1 MAITYQTSGS
11 TPFSTAT
18 SSWSFT
24 PDAGTLAGDVFVV
37 QVYTQ
42 DANATVS
49 GPSGG
54 TRFNTAVTNLDG
66 GGTGDRLSVFVWV
79 AATNNPGTQ
88 SLTIST
94 SAAGTVTWSRFRGVD
109 ATSPIEDF
117 EYSYDPGV
125 LSASQVTVASLSLS
139 EAGCYVLGGLCTD
152 SGGSLPD
159 LDGPPGWT
167 NLFRSITPR
176 KGGMALK
183 GVQSGS
189 GSSGSM
195 TGWGTGGAG
204 AGADRVAPQTAWQI
218 GLRPSSEE
226 PTLPSLDYA
235 IIGAATSDGFTVHA
249 KVSNT
254 DTARLKVA
262 SNSGLTSNV
271 AFSPSDSPDSDG
283 FVSMTISGL
292 PARSRDYYAV
302 ELTNSGGVVT
312 TSLLGSPK
320 RVPAANTEGSFT
332 VAMGSCW
339 NPAIT
344 GTPAFTRMLAQDPT
358 MFFHLGDWNYTNS
371 ESTSQAS
378 HRADMEAQIVADSG
392 LRSLI
397 ASVPTTYVKSDHDGD
412 ASEQGPG
419 PWTAPNR
426 AATLQM
432 FPYPDRPNSD
442 GLYHSVVVGRAR
454 FIFIDTRYLGD
465 HTTTRLG
472 SAQLAW
478 LKNEFEQPEPLK
490 FFVMDSAWITDE
502 EAGNPA
508 TEDDWATYSDER
520 DEIAAH
526 WVEHGV
532 GTLIGIHG
540 DQHAIS
546 ADDGTNNPWGG
557 FPTVCA
563 APFRNTSSIKTT
575 SNSKWSE
582 GIYPTTEGVNVAQ
595 YGVVTVTDTGDELTV
610 EFEGYDTSDTVRVE
624 MTVNVPLDA
633 ASPTITAS
641 ELTGPTGRWQGK
653 ATRLSWWDGTRW
665 GAVLPTDQGHVIYP
679 DLDDLD
685 VVGPVVDSRQ
695 GTRAS
700 VVFHDGT
707 LMVLRGHSSASR
719 FSSYDATDG
728 YSVIVD
734 DASVPLTS
742 SDLDASPVTL
752 HRSPNGYLWAAC
764 MTGGAVRVTRSTD
777 NGATW
782 GTAQTVAT
790 ISNVSGVVGL
800 ASTGSTVVLLAT
812 ANDGQGRAARSI
824 SQSSASYAS
833 GSWTTETLPAL
844 PAGVTSDD
852 HLDVGTLPGG
862 RVLAVSKTTGASTS
876 GHPLIYALV
885 RSTSG
890 SWSAE
895 TIEPGPD
902 DDPRYTRPSL
912 AVEPGAVRLLYGMIA
927 GESGTPPLFTRV
939 GGPGAWSSRSVLDNT
954 GDRSDSA
961 VAPAAEHIAAAPGDY
976 PVLAHD
982 RSTGDIDIVWV
993 TPAPAASE
1001 GAAAGSTSWTGA
1013 ATGQRAPRA
1022 TAGGDTAWAGAAA
1035 GARTPVGVAAPG
1047 GVSWQGAAAGQ
1058 RTPVATAAGSATWAG
1073 AAVGQAPQVG
1083 QASGTA
1089 TGTTTWA
1096 GTAAGKRTGV
1106 AVANGTTTW
1115 AGAAVGTTTRSG
1127 TAIGT
1132 MTWAGAAAGT
1142 APTVDG
1148 RYGTA
1153 AGATTWAG
1161 AAAGERHPRGTAT
1174 GTTTWTGAATAT
1186 LDRAGTATGTTT
1198 WTGTATGK
1206 AAGPSDARDITI
1218 TLGPPV
1224 RHQLTLEHPTGRPF
1238 AIGTPRR

>member
-11 TPFSTAT
+11 TPVETAT

-37 QVYTQ
+37 QVFTQ
-42 DANATVS
+42 DTNANITPPAGST
-49 GPSGG
+49 
-54 TRFNTAVTNLDG
+54 TTAVNNHDG
-66 GGTGDRLSVFVWV
+66 GYAPGGNRVSVFAWV
-79 AATNNPGTQ
+79 APSNAPGAQTVGV
-88 SLTIST
+88 SAA
-94 SAAGTVTWSRFRGVD
+94 AAGTVTWARFRGVD
-109 ATSPIEDF
+109 TSSPFDAF
-117 EYSYDPGV
+117 QYASNAGG
-125 LSASQVTVASLSLS
+125 SAVSGFSTPAVTTTVAD
-139 EAGCYVLGGLCTD
+139 CYILAGLCIDAGSSAATL
-152 SGGSLPD
+152 SGPSGS
-159 LDGPPGWT
+159 WT
-167 NLFRSITPR
+167 NLFPTISPR
-176 KGGMALK
+176 KGAMALK
-183 GVQSGS
+183 GVQPSA
-189 GSSGSM
+189 GSSGAV
-195 TGWGTGGAG
+195 TGWGSSAGGTADAPRVGWQAALRPGAG
-204 AGADRVAPQTAWQI
+204 GPATPELA
-218 GLRPSSEE
+218 
-226 PTLPSLDYA
+226 YA

-262 SNSGLTSNV
+262 SNSGLSSNV
-271 AFSPSDSPDSDG
+271 AFSSSASPDSDG

-292 PARSRDYYAV
+292 PARPRDYYAV

-320 RVPAANTEGSFT
+320 RAPAANTEGSFT

-344 GTPAFTRMLAQDPT
+344 GTPAFSRILAQDPT
-358 MFFHLGDWNYTNS
+358 VFLHLGDWNYTNS

-378 HRADMEAQIVADSG
+378 HRADMEAQITADSG
-392 LRSLI
+392 LRSLL

-412 ASEQGPG
+412 ANEKGPG
-419 PWTAPNR
+419 VWTAPNR

-432 FPYPDRPNSD
+432 FPYPPRPNSD
-442 GLYHSVVVGRAR
+442 GLYHSFVIGRAR
-454 FIFIDTRYLGD
+454 FICIDTRYLGNNS
-465 HTTTRLG
+465 TTLLG
-472 SAQLAW
+472 ATQLAW
-478 LKNEFEQPEPLK
+478 LKAEFEQPEPLK
-490 FFVMDSAWITDE
+490 FFVMDGPWISDE
-502 EAGNPA
+502 PAGDPA
-508 TEDDWATYSDER
+508 TDDSWPTFAAER
-520 DEIAAH
+520 QAIADH
-526 WVEHGV
+526 WTAHGV
-532 GTLIGIHG
+532 GQLIALHG

-546 ADDGTNNPWGG
+546 ADNGANNPWGG
-557 FPTVCA
+557 FPSFCA
-563 APFRNTSSIKTT
+563 APLRNTSSIKTT
-575 SNSKWSE
+575 SNSKWSQ

-595 YGVVTVTDTGDELTV
+595 YGVVTVTDTGDTLTV
-610 EFEGYDTSDTVRVE
+610 LMQGYDTSNVVRVS
-624 MTVNVPLDA
+624 MTVNVPLEEPA
-633 ASPTITAS
+633 PTITTA
-641 ELTGPTGRWQGK
+641 ELTDPTGRWQGK

-679 DLDDLD
+679 DLGDLD
-685 VVGPVVDSRQ
+685 TFGPVVDSRQ

-728 YSVIVD
+728 YSPIVA

-742 SDLDASPVTL
+742 ANLDASPVTL
-752 HRSPNGYLWAAC
+752 HRSANGSLWAAC

-777 NGATW
+777 SGATW
-782 GTAQTVAT
+782 GTAQTVTT
-790 ISNVSGVVGL
+790 IGSVSGIVGL
-800 ASTGSTVVLLAT
+800 VSTGSTVVLVAT
-812 ANDGQGRAARSI
+812 ANDGAGRAVRSI
-824 SQSSASYAS
+824 PQGSASYAS
-833 GSWTTETLPAL
+833 ASWATETLPAL

-852 HLDVGTLPGG
+852 HLDVGTLPDG
-862 RVLAVSKTTGASTS
+862 RVLAVAKATNATNTWLLYSMLRATDGTWTQAAITTGEDAAV
-876 GHPLIYALV
+876 G
-885 RSTSG
+885 
-890 SWSAE
+890 
-895 TIEPGPD
+895 D
-902 DDPRYTRPSL
+902 TRPAL
-912 AVEPGAVRLLYGMIA
+912 AVEPGAARVIYGRLQ
-927 GESGTPPLFTRV
+927 STPPANLLTRV
-939 GGPGAWSSRSVLDNT
+939 GMPGAWSSQSTLLAG
-954 GDRSDSA
+954 GDRSDSG
-961 VAPAAEHIAAAPGDY
+961 VPPAGEHIAAATGDY
-976 PVLAHD
+976 PILVHD
-982 RSTGDIDIVWV
+982 RADASVDVVWV

-1058 RTPVATAAGSATWAG
+1058 RTPIATAAGSTTWAG

-1089 TGTTTWA
+1089 TGSTAWA
-1096 GTAAGKRTGV
+1096 GTATGKRTGV

-1115 AGAAVGTTTRSG
+1115 AGAAVGTTTRRG
-1127 TAIGT
+1127 TATGA
-1132 MTWAGAAAGT
+1132 MTWAGTATGT

-1153 AGATTWAG
+1153 TGATTWAG
-1161 AAAGERHPRGTAT
+1161 AAAGERHPHGTAT
-1174 GTTTWTGAATAT
+1174 GTTTWTGTATAT

-1224 RHQLTLEHPTGRPF
+1224 GHPLTLEHPTGRPF